1 MMEMGKCEP
10 CRINLLK
17 EVLKIQKANVPSQLK
32 FVVILELDSFHNHF
46 QALIFIEKN
55 FLRFAYY
62 RTETTT

>member
-32 FVVILELDSFHNHF
+32 FVVILELDSIYNHF
-46 QALIFIEKN
+46 QAL
-55 FLRFAYY
+55 LRFAYY